1 MHLFGTMKA
10 PSKRQI
16 YLWKSH
22 FEKFGTVDNLISK
35 SINRQNYL
43 GRKRV
48 LDEALISR
56 VKEDDENSPKRSTRK
71 RWQAFG
77 ISRTALHRVLNFDL
91 HEFPHVIQ
99 TYQKLAAND

>member
-1 MHLFGTMKA
+1 MHVFGTTKA

-22 FEKFGTVDNLISK
+22 FEKFGTVIDNLIRK
-35 SINRQNYL
+35 STNRENYL
-43 GRKRV
+43 GRKKV

-71 RWQAFG
+71 RWQALG
-77 ISRTALHRVLNFDL
+77 ISRTALRRVLNFDL
-91 HEFPHVIQ
+91 REFPHIIQ
-99 TYQKLAAND
+99 T